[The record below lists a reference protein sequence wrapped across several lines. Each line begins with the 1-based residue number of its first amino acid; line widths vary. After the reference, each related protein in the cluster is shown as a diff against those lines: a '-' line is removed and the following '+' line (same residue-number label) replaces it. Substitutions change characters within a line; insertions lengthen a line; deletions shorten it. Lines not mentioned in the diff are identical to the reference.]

1 MANLKHM
8 DIIKRG
14 VDTWNAWRVN
24 SPHILPSLS
33 EAGLHMAYLNKA
45 NLSRA
50 DLSDAGLRL
59 ADLIEA
65 NLKGADLCWANLSEA
80 NLRKA
85 NLEKTNLQSVNMN
98 GSNLED
104 AILSKADLSQAN
116 VSRAILKNAELVS
129 ANLNGADLSGAD
141 LRGANLK
148 KTNLIGTNLTNANL
162 EGADLSDAIIG
173 ATLFGN
179 VNLSNVKGLESLVH
193 LGPSTVGIDTIYK
206 SMGSIPV
213 VFLKNAGVPDHLIE
227 YIGLFVDRH
236 EKYYSCIIRCAGR
249 DQKFAENLQSYL
261 KVHGVRCWLV
271 TEKMRRRDRRQK
283 IINSAIN
290 IHEKVIMILS
300 ENSVERDWTEKEIET
315 ALQKEE
321 IEGNSVFLPVS
332 IDDAIKFT
340 EKSWAIKT
348 RRFYRIH
355 DFSMWQDSSEFQD
368 AFSHLLSALNAEE
381 EEGQET
387 TGFDEDFEEETDR
400 LSAAANQKI
409 LWNNLRH
416 GTRHSRAR
424 RYASQ

>member
-8 DIIKRG
+8 DNIKRG
-14 VDTWNAWRVN
+14 VDTWNAWRGNN
-24 SPHILPSLS
+24 SHILPSLS

-98 GSNLED
+98 GSNLAD
-104 AILSKADLSQAN
+104 ANLSKADLSQAN
-116 VSRAILKNAELVS
+116 VSRAILMNAELVS
-129 ANLNGADLSGAD
+129 TNLNGADLSGTD

-148 KTNLIGTNLTNANL
+148 KANLIGTNLTNANL
-162 EGADLSDAIIG
+162 EGADFSDAITG

-179 VNLSNVKGLESLVH
+179 VNLSKVKGLETLVH

-206 SMGSIPV
+206 SRGSIPV

-227 YIGLFVDRH
+227 YIEMFVDRH
-236 EKYYSCIIRCAGR
+236 EKYYSCFITCSSR
-249 DQKFAENLQSYL
+249 DQEFAENLQSYL
-261 KVHGVRCWLV
+261 KAHGVRCWLA
-271 TEKMRRRDRRQK
+271 TEKTKRRDRRHK
-283 IINSAIN
+283 IINSAVN
-290 IHEKVIMILS
+290 IHDKVIMILS
-300 ENSVERDWTEKEIET
+300 ENSVERDWSENEIET
-315 ALQKEE
+315 VLQKEY
-321 IEGNSVFLPVS
+321 IQGNSVFFPVS

-340 EKSWAIKT
+340 EKSWAIKM
-348 RRFYRIH
+348 RKSYRVH
-355 DFSMWQDSSEFQD
+355 DFSMWRDRNVFQD
-368 AFSHLLSALNAEE
+368 AFSYLLSALTAEE
-381 EEGQET
+381 EKRKET
-387 TGFDEDFEEETDR
+387 TGFDEDEDFEEITDR
-400 LSAAANQKI
+400 FSAVVNQKI

-416 GTRHSRAR
+416 GTGLS
-424 RYASQ
+424 